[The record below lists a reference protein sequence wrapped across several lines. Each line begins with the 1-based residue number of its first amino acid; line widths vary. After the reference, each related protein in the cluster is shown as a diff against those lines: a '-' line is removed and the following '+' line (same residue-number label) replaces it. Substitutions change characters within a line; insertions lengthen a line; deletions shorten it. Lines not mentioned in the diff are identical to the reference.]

1 MIEVEK
7 EENSDEK
14 PKLNEPLNAN
24 TKLKKTL
31 TFNEIMATAV
41 LFLSA
46 GYETTANTL
55 CFIAYNLALNSNVQE
70 KACNEIDKILENH
83 VF

>member
-7 EENSDEK
+7 EEDANDEK
-14 PKLNEPLNAN
+14 PKLDEPLNAN

-46 GYETTANTL
+46 GFEH
-55 CFIAYNLALNSNVQE
+55 FI
-70 KACNEIDKILENH
+70 KPRILK
-83 VF
+83 FKL